1 MRSIPEKFKTNPSA
15 IHQNST
21 AGMGGMRSMLNME
34 ENPRR
39 QPFFP
44 LADDLIDEEFYDE
57 QLPEKETTAHSK
69 AGFSSAQL
77 LLPIQ
82 ERQCVLPS
90 NIFKWNHDWFVFY

>member
-1 MRSIPEKFKTNPSA
+1 MQATFPS
-15 IHQNST
+15 QFLSW
-21 AGMGGMRSMLNME
+21 MRSMLNME

-69 AGFSSAQL
+69 AGEAMRATIKYFQVE
-77 LLPIQ
+77 P
-82 ERQCVLPS
+82 
-90 NIFKWNHDWFVFY
+90 